1 MATKEECRRYAED
14 CLRLAKNSSSETK
27 ACLIVMASAWHR
39 MAQEQENTEPRVGE
53 VDAARAERRD
63 EH

>member
-1 MATKEECRRYAED
+1 MASTIEYRRYAED
-14 CLRLAKNSSSETK
+14 CLQLAKSSSPETK
-27 ACLIVMASAWHR
+27 ASLITMAGAGHR
-39 MAQEQENTEPRVGE
+39 MAQDQENIERLVGE